1 MDTEPS
7 TVGMVASKVAQVAAS
22 TLVDALH
29 DAGAQ
34 VAREDSNGGGDSGG
48 DSDERWMVHTGES
61 NRTNANSNATTEY
74 LYTGDG
80 EDTGTGG
87 TCLSMSL
94 NVSRCLSV
102 SLNVS
107 RCLFLLLIYIYIQQF
122 VSSGMKSDSSN
133 RSACHFFLYDLLPT
147 LFTAAAASNAKIQK
161 EAKKKT
167 QKKKTQARLAR
178 VVRKAIDE
186 VKAAKAAMEGGG
198 EGKAVDKAVGQMYK
212 ALPPCAP
219 DTPRVDGEGGDG
231 ELALVQS
238 TPCEKH
244 AEVKKELSSLKRY
257 VEDHK
262 EINDNTAK
270 VALKALKMASSNDGL
285 VQALRREMRKN
296 EKKMREQEEAL
307 SLANA
312 PEATGETPTAGM
324 TEEAY
329 EEKLHYIIH
338 IQCSVATLHLH

>member
-1 MDTEPS
+1 MQNE
-7 TVGMVASKVAQVAAS
+7 A
-22 TLVDALH
+22 
-29 DAGAQ
+29 
-34 VAREDSNGGGDSGG
+34 
-48 DSDERWMVHTGES
+48 
-61 NRTNANSNATTEY
+61 
-74 LYTGDG
+74 
-80 EDTGTGG
+80 
-87 TCLSMSL
+87 
-94 NVSRCLSV
+94 
-102 SLNVS
+102 
-107 RCLFLLLIYIYIQQF
+107 
-122 VSSGMKSDSSN
+122 
-133 RSACHFFLYDLLPT
+133 
-147 LFTAAAASNAKIQK
+147 QK
-161 EAKKKT
+161 EA

-198 EGKAVDKAVGQMYK
+198 GEGKAVDKAVGQMYK

-219 DTPRVDGEGGDG
+219 DTPGGEDGDGGKG

-244 AEVKKELSSLKRY
+244 AEVKKELKSLKRY
-257 VEDHK
+257 VEGHK
-262 EINDNTAK
+262 AINDNTAK

-329 EEKLHYIIH
+329 EEKLHYITYYFNTYTI
-338 IQCSVATLHLH
+338 CTKKSFSVATLHSHDEQLHYIIHIHIEK